1 MAHILFITP
10 YYPPENGAAP
20 VRVSETATRLVKR
33 GHRVTVL
40 TTVPNYPTGIVPP
53 EYRGR
58 VIQEEMR
65 DGVRVVRVWSY
76 VTVNKGFLRRILAQL
91 SFGCLV
97 PLIGGKE
104 IDHPDVIIV
113 ESHPLFN
120 AIAGRMLSW
129 RKHCPFILMVSDL
142 WPEAAVQLGV
152 LRNRILIRLGEWL
165 ECSTYERASFVWVVT
180 EGIRTRLIERGHPP
194 EHIFLLTN
202 GVDTVKFRP
211 LPKAQ
216 ARMKLGWDD
225 RFTVL
230 YAGTHGPSHGL
241 VTILD
246 AAEQLRDCK
255 DIHIILAGDGP
266 EKADLLAQVMR
277 RKLTNV
283 TFLNAMP
290 HDRVPLLL
298 AAADVCLVHM
308 RKLPLFKGNLPL
320 KMFDAMACGRPIV
333 LGIDGEA
340 RQLVEKEAG
349 AAIYVEPEN
358 SSALAT
364 AIIYLHEH
372 PEVRVLLGQR
382 GRAFVEK
389 HFDRDQLTGALDTRI
404 EKLLNK
410 KAPISIPAI
419 PNSDSITSMPA
430 HVNATREESQT
441 Y

>member
-10 YYPPENGAAP
+10 YYPPEKGAAP
-20 VRVSETATRLVKR
+20 IRVSETATRLVKR

-76 VTVNKGFLRRILAQL
+76 VTPNKGFLRRILAQL

-104 IDHPDVIIV
+104 IDNPDVIIV

-120 AIAGRMLSW
+120 AIAGRMLAWS
-129 RKHCPFILMVSDL
+129 KHCPFIFMVSDL
-142 WPEAAVQLGV
+142 WPEAAIQLGI
-152 LRNRILIRLGEWL
+152 LRNRMLIRIAEWL
-165 ECSTYERASFVWVVT
+165 EWSTYERASFVWVVT
-180 EGIRTRLIERGHPP
+180 EGIRTRLIERGLPA

-202 GVDTVKFRP
+202 GVDTAQFHP
-211 LPKAQ
+211 LPQTQ
-216 ARMKLGWDD
+216 ARAILGWDD

-230 YAGTHGPSHGL
+230 YAGTHGPTHGL
-241 VTILD
+241 LTLLD

-255 DIHIILAGDGP
+255 DIHFILAGDGP
-266 EKADLLAQVMR
+266 EKADLLSQAKER
-277 RKLTNV
+277 NLANV
-283 TFLNAMP
+283 TFLNAQP

-298 AAADVCLVHM
+298 AAADVCVVHM

-333 LGIDGEA
+333 LGMEGEA
-340 RQLVEKEAG
+340 RQLVEHEAR

-358 SSALAT
+358 SNEFAT
-364 AIIYLHEH
+364 AIIYLREH
-372 PEVRVLLGQR
+372 PEVCELLGKR
-382 GRAFVEK
+382 GRAFVER
-389 HFDRDQLTGALDTRI
+389 HFDRGQLTAVLDARI
-404 EKLLNK
+404 ARLLDK
-410 KAPISIPAI
+410 KTPLPVI
-419 PNSDSITSMPA
+419 PNSTSISAMPTP
-430 HVNATREESQT
+430 VNTTREESHT